1 MPPLTAETLQRLA
14 KTIVRVTM
22 AGGGQFEIKPL
33 VELAPV
39 SSALFV
45 DRASRGYYT
54 GLTFHR
60 ILPNFLIQG
69 GSPGANEFM
78 GGTRY
83 MIDEPGRTSQL
94 RGTVGT
100 STRGRDTGDG
110 QIYINLVDTPRLDHE
125 YSIFA
130 EVVRGMDV
138 VDRILE
144 GDAMTKVEVVV
155 R

>member
-1 MPPLTAETLQRLA
+1 
-14 KTIVRVTM
+14 
-22 AGGGQFEIKPL
+22 
-33 VELAPV
+33 
-39 SSALFV
+39 
-45 DRASRGYYT
+45 
-54 GLTFHR
+54 
-60 ILPNFLIQG
+60 
-69 GSPGANEFM
+69 
-78 GGTRY
+78 
-83 MIDEPGRTSQL
+83 L

-125 YSIFA
+125 YSIFG

-144 GDAMTKVEVVV
+144 GDVMTNVEVVV